1 MPDPSALISKVLP
14 LCEPTHSQERRI
26 ARAAQEAKAHVDSY
40 VAQLDEVVDVV
51 FGGSF
56 AKGTWLPDHAD
67 IDIFVKIKRSV
78 GAEKFEEMGRQIGS
92 KALKM
97 YGPKLR
103 YSDHPYV
110 EVFVKNVR
118 VNVVPCYDV
127 EQGKWQS
134 AADRSPFHTQYISSH
149 FDNEKRRHARLL
161 KKFFQSVGIYGA
173 EISKEG
179 FSGYVSEVL
188 VLKYS
193 SFENVLRSAADWQ
206 ERQIIAVCDYDS
218 DFVKAFNSPL
228 IIIDPVDS
236 RRNLGTAIS
245 QESVAKFMLA
255 ARTFLEKP
263 SIEFFRESNKK
274 YRCNGPSKKLLLP
287 NVLVVEFSH
296 EKKSPD
302 IIWGQLKRSINA
314 IAKQLEL
321 AHFEVLRISCITNER
336 NSAALA
342 FLLESI
348 TLPAYT
354 KKKGPEIFRRKD
366 TASFLSNRK
375 RTRPIAI
382 WVDRE
387 MRISMVIERRF
398 TDARKFVKSLL
409 LNHRENSGISK
420 DLIVNKLQIYSGSD
434 RKITR
439 GLAKEAIGD
448 VISTERLIF
457 K

>member
-1 MPDPSALISKVLP
+1 MPDPSALISKAVP
-14 LCEPTHSQERRI
+14 LCQPTLSQEHRI
-26 ARAAQEAKAHVDSY
+26 ATVAQEAKALVDSY
-40 VAQLDEVVDVV
+40 VTQLDDVVDVV

-67 IDIFVKIKRSV
+67 IDIFVKIKPSV
-78 GAEKFEEMGRQIGS
+78 GIEKFEEMGREIGS
-92 KALKM
+92 EALKS

-110 EVFVKNVR
+110 EVFVKKVR

-134 AADRSPFHTQYISSH
+134 AADRSPFHTRYISSN
-149 FDNEKRRHARLL
+149 FDDEKRRQARLL
-161 KKFFQSVGIYGA
+161 KKFLKSVGIYGA
-173 EISKEG
+173 EISTEG

-193 SFENVLRSAADWQ
+193 SFENLLRAAADWQ
-206 ERQIIAVCDYDS
+206 ERQIIAVSDYDS
-218 DFVKAFNSPL
+218 DFVRVSNSPV

-245 QESVAKFMLA
+245 PESVAKFMLA
-255 ARTFLEKP
+255 ARKFLEKP
-263 SIEFFRESNKK
+263 SLDFFKEGK
-274 YRCNGPSKKLLLP
+274 YRRGTIKLLP

-302 IIWGQLKRSINA
+302 IIWGQLKRSLSA

-321 AHFEVLRISCITNER
+321 AHFEVLRSSCVTDEKS
-336 NSAALA
+336 SAALA

-348 TLPAYT
+348 TLPPYT
-354 KKKGPEIFRRKD
+354 KRKGPEVFRRKD

-375 RTRPIAI
+375 KPLAS

-387 MRISMVIERRF
+387 MRIAMVIERRA

-409 LNHRENSGISK
+409 INHRENSGVSK

-434 RKITR
+434 RKIIK
-439 GLAKEAIGD
+439 GLAKKAIGD
-448 VISTERLIF
+448 VVSTERLIF
-457 K
+457 R